1 MTTQQTAFITGASG
15 YIAKHAVLRF
25 LNAGFLV
32 RGSTRSPNR
41 AAEVRDAVADG
52 VSANVDLDA
61 SLSFVT
67 LDLSSDQGWD
77 DALSGVDVLVHM
89 ASPFPIAQPKNPEE
103 LIRPAVDGTLRALRA
118 AKANGVTRV
127 VLTSSVVAITGS
139 EPSSGSAFTEA
150 DWTDVDHPT
159 SSPYSVSKTLAER
172 AAWDFVTNDA
182 PEMSLTVI
190 NPGFVLGA
198 PLDSNYGSSI
208 ETIERVLRAKD
219 PAVPDLSFTTV
230 DVGDVAE
237 MHLRA
242 VQRPESGG
250 ERIAAA
256 ARVMTFLEIAET
268 IKAQYP
274 DRKVVTR
281 LAPTWLM
288 KAIALVDKEVRAI
301 VPSLGRHDPVL
312 NDKATAMLEMD
323 FLDPAE
329 SVRSS
334 AAYLIDN
341 GLA

>member
-1 MTTQQTAFITGASG
+1 MEDQTVLITGASG
-15 YIAKHAVLRF
+15 YIAKHTVLRF
-25 LNAGFLV
+25 LNAGFHV
-32 RGSTRSPNR
+32 RGSIRSQRR
-41 AAEVRDAVADG
+41 ADEVRDAVASG
-52 VSANVDLDA
+52 VSSDVDLD
-61 SLSFVT
+61 STLSFVT
-67 LDLSSDQGWD
+67 LDLSSDGGWEE
-77 DALSGVDVLVHM
+77 ALSGVDVLVHM
-89 ASPFPIAQPKNPEE
+89 ASPFPIAQPKNADE

-118 AKANGVTRV
+118 AKANGVSRV
-127 VLTSSVVAITGS
+127 VLTSSVAAITGS
-139 EPSSGSAFTEA
+139 EAKSGSAFTEE
-150 DWTDVDHPT
+150 DWTEVDHPT
-159 SSPYSVSKTLAER
+159 SSPYMVSKTLAER

-182 PEMSLTVI
+182 PELSLTVI

-242 VQRPESGG
+242 AQRPESSG
-250 ERIAAA
+250 ERIVAA
-256 ARVMTFLEIAET
+256 ARVMSFLEIAET
-268 IKAQYP
+268 IKAHYP

-288 KAIALVDKEVRAI
+288 KVLALVDKEVRAI

-312 NDKATAMLEMD
+312 NDKAIAMLDMD